1 VTAVVALPWIMAT
14 GAVTA
19 ASLLQRAE
27 LERSAGR
34 GAQAVALYTRAAELA
49 AAGGDLDVQVDAVL
63 GLAGCQPFNETPG
76 TLPVRLHEPYAL
88 THDPRQRSRLA
99 SALARCWAY
108 AGEPRRAR
116 PFADE
121 ALAIAESSGSAVLL
135 ADALDAALTAW
146 WGPDEL
152 ERRRGWAVRLGDAAA
167 HLPDPDARLQAHLW
181 ALTLAWEVLDV
192 SRILREIHALEV
204 LADES
209 PRARFFAA
217 SRRLALDLFHG
228 RTHTLPALRAA
239 AEDASRLTLI
249 PDAFGVLHTMV
260 GYSALV
266 AGDAAT
272 CAAEAAIYEAYAVE
286 QGVAVVRAEAAMMWL
301 GAGRLD
307 RIREMI
313 GVFTPDALAA
323 LPRDSDWLLIH
334 QCLLEGALAVED
346 ADLAGDLAERL
357 APYPGRAVINAG
369 AVMFHGTTDD
379 TLGRAAALLGRRT
392 QAERLTASAL
402 STYDRVGAVWW
413 RDRLRRAR
421 QSTSTRTRTSRA
433 EGAGAI
439 AVRLCQQAG
448 GLWTVGRRDAVAT
461 LPDLRGL
468 HHLRALVSAPDT
480 EIPALALVGLS
491 EGRPPLQE
499 SGLEIL
505 DEHARRAYRARLA
518 DIDRELDDATDRG
531 DLGRL
536 HRLQDERQAL
546 LEQLDRAT
554 GLGGRRRVTGSSEER
569 ARIAVR
575 KAVVGALAR
584 IAEVDPWLGRH
595 LRTQVQT
602 GTLCSYRTDPDQPVR
617 WLLHAASATQQQ
629 AP

>member
-1 VTAVVALPWIMAT
+1 MIASVALPSIMAT
-14 GAVTA
+14 GADTA
-19 ASLLQRAE
+19 ASLLQRAD

-34 GAQAVALYTRAAELA
+34 GAEASALYTQAAGLA
-49 AAGGDLDVQVDAVL
+49 AGDSDLDVQVEAVL
-63 GLAGCQPFNETPG
+63 GLARCQPFNETPG
-76 TLPVRLHEPYAL
+76 TLPVRLHEPYTL
-88 THDPRQRSRLA
+88 TRDPTQRLRLA

-108 AGEPRRAR
+108 AAEPLRAR

-121 ALAIAESSGSAVLL
+121 ALVLAENSGSEVLL

-152 ERRRGWAVRLGDAAA
+152 DRRRGWAARLGDAAA
-167 HLPDPDARLQAHLW
+167 HLPDPNARLQAHLW

-192 SRILREIHALEV
+192 SRMLREVRALEL

-209 PRARFFAA
+209 PKARFFAA
-217 SRRLALDLFHG
+217 SRRLALDLFQG
-228 RTHTLPALRAA
+228 RTDTLPALRAA
-239 AEDASRLTLI
+239 AEDASRLTLV

-266 AGDAAT
+266 VGDAAT
-272 CAAEAAIYEAYAVE
+272 CAAEAAMYEAYAVE
-286 QGVAVVRAEAAMMWL
+286 QGVAVVRAEAAVMWL
-301 GAGRLD
+301 GAGRPD
-307 RIREMI
+307 RIRDMI

-323 LPRDSDWLLIH
+323 LPRDRDWLLIH

-357 APYPGRAVINAG
+357 SPYEGRAVVNAG

-392 QAERLTASAL
+392 EAERLTASAL
-402 STYDRVGAVWW
+402 ATYDRVGAVWW
-413 RDRLRRAR
+413 GDRLRRAHPG
-421 QSTSTRTRTSRA
+421 TRTPGSERA
-433 EGAGAI
+433 GPI
-439 AVRLCQQAG
+439 AVRLYRQTG
-448 GLWTVGRRDAVAT
+448 GLWTVGRPDAAAT

-468 HHLRALVSAPDT
+468 HHLRTLVSAPDT
-480 EIPALALVGLS
+480 PIPALTLVGVS

-499 SGLEIL
+499 NGLEIL
-505 DEHARRAYRARLA
+505 DEHARRAYRARLG
-518 DIDRELDDATDRG
+518 DIDRELDDATDQG

-546 LEQLDRAT
+546 LEQLDQAT

-569 ARIAVR
+569 ARVAVR

-584 IAEVDPWLGRH
+584 IAEIDPWLGRH
-595 LRTQVQT
+595 LRAQVRT
-602 GTLCSYRTDPDQPVR
+602 GALCSYENDPDQSVR
-617 WLLHAASATQQQ
+617 WLLRAASTSPEQEL
-629 AP
+629 